1 MIATRSHAARSHG
14 IQLQQNMTHSELSL
28 DLWPAKPIYLT
39 GSFRLSSVFLPF
51 IIGRK
56 SEKLNILNNTLT
68 CVQRDVGL
76 YRRRC
81 CLSLALQSSLRF
93 LLPPNDPFSVKQSAG
108 MRCMLCT
115 RKAYPKKNDYLLHL
129 SRNNFL
135 PFTLPFFFRFSSGT
149 CILYT
154 TSVYSSVS
162 LPFLFRGCEFRG
174 LAVSASVYSSVS
186 LPFLFR
192 DHVFFKN
199 VDSGDFVIPS
209 LNFDRRSFIALH
221 RDLKRL
227 SYIIYT
233 SVNPRISILGGK

>member
-1 MIATRSHAARSHG
+1 
-14 IQLQQNMTHSELSL
+14 
-28 DLWPAKPIYLT
+28 
-39 GSFRLSSVFLPF
+39 
-51 IIGRK
+51 
-56 SEKLNILNNTLT
+56 
-68 CVQRDVGL
+68 
-76 YRRRC
+76 
-81 CLSLALQSSLRF
+81 
-93 LLPPNDPFSVKQSAG
+93 

-115 RKAYPKKNDYLLHL
+115 WKAYPKKKNYLLHL
-129 SRNNFL
+129 SRNYSL

-174 LAVSASVYSSVS
+174 IAIWASVYSSVS

-209 LNFDRRSFIALH
+209 LSFDCRSFIALH
-221 RDLKRL
+221 RGLKRL
-227 SYIIYT
+227 SYIKYINIDFY
-233 SVNPRISILGGK
+233 V

>member
-1 MIATRSHAARSHG
+1 
-14 IQLQQNMTHSELSL
+14 
-28 DLWPAKPIYLT
+28 
-39 GSFRLSSVFLPF
+39 
-51 IIGRK
+51 
-56 SEKLNILNNTLT
+56 
-68 CVQRDVGL
+68 
-76 YRRRC
+76 
-81 CLSLALQSSLRF
+81 
-93 LLPPNDPFSVKQSAG
+93 

-115 RKAYPKKNDYLLHL
+115 WKAYPKKTNYLLHL
-129 SRNNFL
+129 SRNYSL

-209 LNFDRRSFIALH
+209 LSFDCRSFIALH
-221 RDLKRL
+221 RGLKRL
-227 SYIIYT
+227 SYIYICRHT
-233 SVNPRISILGGK
+233 CRRDVCTNSAERDIRKALKT